1 MTRQLNEMLIEKN
14 ANTGTV
20 PVMFRSPSLTRRS
33 IPYLRHNVGIRTRDV
48 LHELQG
54 YSYLDVC
61 SSARVGTF
69 LGRRIRAAMSP
80 EQAQNVSQNS
90 FSNLGGTASIPAL
103 EGLYQLV
110 QYLLDTGTSNLSV
123 TTFKLN

>member
-1 MTRQLNEMLIEKN
+1 MTSCM
-14 ANTGTV
+14 
-20 PVMFRSPSLTRRS
+20 S
-33 IPYLRHNVGIRTRDV
+33 
-48 LHELQG
+48 

-103 EGLYQLV
+103 EGQLV

-123 TTFKLN
+123 TTF

>member
-1 MTRQLNEMLIEKN
+1 MSGFE
-14 ANTGTV
+14 
-20 PVMFRSPSLTRRS
+20 PVTSCMS
-33 IPYLRHNVGIRTRDV
+33 
-48 LHELQG
+48 

-69 LGRRIRAAMSP
+69 LGRRISAAMSP

-123 TTFKLN
+123 TTF